1 MRSLVWKI
9 ARRLAALNYAYRP
22 HSGAQRPPSKP
33 LARNAKLSPT
43 GTDGEHRGETKS
55 HILFL
60 AGDLA
65 AIKNL
70 LRREKNLPVRVR
82 KLRCASVSVAGAR
95 DLHALAVMR
104 ALKESVEAEAGP
116 PSLRARSELAAYRRG
131 LSDRKH

>member
-22 HSGAQRPPSKP
+22 LSAAKRSPNKP
-33 LARNAKLSPT
+33 RARNAKLSPA
-43 GTDGEHRGETKS
+43 GTDGEPRGESKS

-70 LRREKNLPVRVR
+70 LRREKNMPVRVR
-82 KLRCASVSVAGAR
+82 KLRCASVSIAGAR

-104 ALKESVEAEAGP
+104 ALKESLEVEAGP
-116 PSLRARSELAAYRRG
+116 PSLQARSELAAHRRG
-131 LSDRKH
+131 ISARKH